1 MVTRITRMQKKE
13 KKKKGKIH
21 AISID
26 FASQIPIRN
35 SSHRFRYTLVRYWNS
50 IPTKFFLWKKM
61 AWAWLI
67 AISPDFP
74 WFFRSTPPRFFS
86 FLPVLFKTRKKSK
99 GDDLPSSRDS
109 WNLERNR
116 TEEKRRGGKAKN
128 RETGPGS
135 SDIQLDLR
143 LHKLRIRVC
152 SWIPYIRH

>member
-13 KKKKGKIH
+13 KKKKEKIH

-74 WFFRSTPPRFFS
+74 WFFRSTPPRFFFFLAS
-86 FLPVLFKTRKKSK
+86 FIQNEEEVERGRSPVVARFLELGEKSNGREAERRKGQESWDRAGFIGYPARFKA
-99 GDDLPSSRDS
+99 P
-109 WNLERNR
+109 
-116 TEEKRRGGKAKN
+116 
-128 RETGPGS
+128 
-135 SDIQLDLR
+135 
-143 LHKLRIRVC
+143 
-152 SWIPYIRH
+152 